1 MAAPV
6 GRFYIP
12 FVKAPAL
19 ATVILGLLALPLA
32 GTAQTAAGRV
42 FVSPSGEPFHPSPAA
57 PDPFEAWFSRVDTNH
72 DGRIDR
78 AEFRADAA
86 QFFKRL
92 DINGDGV
99 IDGFEVAAYEKSVAA
114 DLDINGQGFAADP
127 KSRDAPMSLLAD
139 PEPVS
144 GADADLNSHITLAEW
159 LAATDH
165 RFDLL
170 DTHHLGYLTREAL
183 AARLPKGRRP

>member
-1 MAAPV
+1 MARR
-6 GRFYIP
+6 GRRLYIRA
-12 FVKAPAL
+12 VNAPAL
-19 ATVILGLLALPLA
+19 AIVVLGLLALPLV
-32 GTAQTAAGRV
+32 GTAQTPAARV
-42 FVSPSGEPFHPSPAA
+42 FVSPSGEPFHPSAAA
-57 PDPFEAWFSRVDTNH
+57 PDPFEAWFSRVDAKH

-78 AEFRADAA
+78 EEFRADAT

-92 DINGDGV
+92 DTNGDGV

-114 DLDINGQGFAADP
+114 DLDINGQGFAVDP
-127 KSRDAPMSLLAD
+127 KSRQGPVSLLAD

-144 GADADLNSHITLAEW
+144 GADADLNSHISLAEW
-159 LAATDH
+159 LAATDR

-170 DTHHLGYLTREAL
+170 DTKHLGYLTREAL

>member
-1 MAAPV
+1 MAALR

-12 FVKAPAL
+12 FVKAPAV
-19 ATVILGLLALPLA
+19 ATLILGLLILPIA
-32 GTAQTAAGRV
+32 GAAQTPAGRV
-42 FVSPSGEPFHPSPAA
+42 FVSPSGEPFHPSAAA
-57 PDPFEAWFSRVDTNH
+57 PDAFEAWFSRVDTNH

-78 AEFRADAA
+78 AEFRADATL
-86 QFFKRL
+86 FFQRL
-92 DINGDGV
+92 DTNHDAI

-170 DTHHLGYLTREAL
+170 DTRHLGFLTREAL
-183 AARLPKGRRP
+183 AARLPKNRRP